1 MKTKVALVTGG
12 NRGLG
17 LEICRQ
23 LGQKGFHI
31 ILASRSSY
39 KSKKSLDYLK
49 NSVPDIS
56 ITPTI
61 VDVADYQ
68 NIEILFKFVLNK
80 FGKLDMLINNAG
92 IYLDNHINGNYP
104 SIFNLDVLTLQETL
118 KVNAFGPLV
127 LMQKFIP
134 LMIKNNY
141 GRIVNVSSGMG
152 RIQDLDTKGP
162 FYRISKLTLN
172 ALTIIFAK
180 TVADHNILINSVC
193 PGWVSTRM
201 GGKKALISVEE
212 GASGIV
218 WAATLP
224 ADGPNGVFFRN
235 KKQLDWSKKL
245 SNF

>member
-80 FGKLDMLINNAG
+80 FGKLDFSQIEKTDAL
-92 IYLDNHINGNYP
+92 
-104 SIFNLDVLTLQETL
+104 LTLQETL